1 MKTLVVLGAKTC
13 TGMPFTTTQV
23 DDFAWTDSFAKR
35 DVEERCIGLLRQ
47 DYGGTPVRLV
57 WIYQDIPVPLSEQAL
72 TALADGAQI
81 PWDILEDRDL
91 SDSGASGQEPETT
104 EKVPPVR
111 S

>member
-1 MKTLVVLGAKTC
+1 MKTLVVLGAKTR
-13 TGMPFTTTQV
+13 TGTPFTTMQV
-23 DDFAWTDSFAKR
+23 DDFAWADRFAKQ
-35 DVEERCIGLLRQ
+35 DVEARCVDLLRQ

-57 WIYQDIPVPLSEQAL
+57 WIYQDVPVPLGEQAL
-72 TALADGAQI
+72 MALADGAGI

-91 SDSGASGQEPETT
+91 SDSGSPGQEPETT